1 MHTPDMIS
9 EPVVMPP
16 PLQAILGV
24 PKLHGMKPKLQDF
37 KFAVSRYPSDL
48 PDFIF
53 RYWKLQAQKN
63 WKKILKKILVTIQK

>member
-1 MHTPDMIS
+1 
-9 EPVVMPP
+9 
-16 PLQAILGV
+16 V

-53 RYWKLQAQKN
+53 RYWKSQAQKN